1 MKSLKEL
8 ILESKIRHYIDG
20 ILINKDTD
28 EILLLQRAGYLKL
41 FGGKWGFIGGS
52 IENSDKS
59 AKDAL
64 IREIKEETGIELS
77 FNEKNSIKSFGKQEH
92 LGGPNDD
99 IVVSD
104 TEYFIIELETKPE
117 IKLSREH
124 SRYKWFD
131 KESIKEKQGKCIPD
145 VFHYIQKYYDE

>member
-1 MKSLKEL
+1 MNNKKMIEVVAAVIVKDNM
-8 ILESKIRHYIDG
+8 ILA
-20 ILINKDTD
+20 T
-28 EILLLQRAGYLKL
+28 QRGYGEFKGKWE
-41 FGGKWGFIGGS
+41 FPGGKVEFN
-52 IENSDKS
+52 ENLEN
-59 AKDAL
+59 AL

-77 FNEKNSIKSFGKQEH
+77 FNEKNSMKSFGKQEH

-145 VFHYIQKYYDE
+145 VFHYIQKYYDK